1 MRKQSGQSTLEWVI
15 TAAVVLG
22 TLVVGIVAPNQGRRP
37 RWTWLTLANQSGS

>member
-22 TLVVGIVAPNQGRRP
+22 TLTSQRNFHSNHG
-37 RWTWLTLANQSGS
+37 L

>member
-22 TLVVGIVAPNQGRRP
+22 TL
-37 RWTWLTLANQSGS
+37 TWQQHLH